1 MPTWEELTY
10 KVAQAQGMISVQA
23 SCTVAEALVMMNERA
38 LVQHQTLA
46 GIAEGVVYR
55 RIRFGV

>member
-10 KVAQAQGMISVQA
+10 RVAQAQGMVAVQA
-23 SCTVAEALVMMNERA
+23 SCTVAEALVMMNDRA
-38 LVQHQTLA
+38 QVQHQTLA
-46 GIAEGVVYR
+46 GIAEDVVDR

>member
-1 MPTWEELTY
+1 MSTWEELTY
-10 KVAQAQGMISVQA
+10 KVAQAQGMIAVQA
-23 SCTVAEALVMMNERA
+23 ACTVAEALIMMNERA

-46 GIAEGVVYR
+46 GIAEDVVDR